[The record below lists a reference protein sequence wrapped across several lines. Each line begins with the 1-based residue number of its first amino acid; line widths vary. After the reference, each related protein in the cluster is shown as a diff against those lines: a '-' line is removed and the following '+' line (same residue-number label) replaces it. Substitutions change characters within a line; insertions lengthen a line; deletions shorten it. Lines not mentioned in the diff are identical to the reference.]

1 MTRPPGPWR
10 SALAWLAFLAL
21 VAAAASFGAR
31 YLPGEWYAGLAKP
44 AWNPPNWI
52 FAPVWTAL
60 YVMIATSGWLV
71 WRRGGLAGAAA
82 PLAVWLVQ
90 LVLNALWSWLF
101 FGLHL
106 PAAALVEILLLWAAI
121 AACIALFLRVSRA
134 AGLLLVPY
142 LLWVSF
148 AALLNLALWRLNR

>member
-1 MTRPPGPWR
+1 
-10 SALAWLAFLAL
+10 
-21 VAAAASFGAR
+21 
-31 YLPGEWYAGLAKP
+31 
-44 AWNPPNWI
+44 
-52 FAPVWTAL
+52 
-60 YVMIATSGWLV
+60 
-71 WRRGGLAGAAA
+71 
-82 PLAVWLVQ
+82 
-90 LVLNALWSWLF
+90 VLNALWSWLF

-121 AACIALFLRVSRA
+121 AACIALFLHVSRA